1 MTMAPHERPEF
12 TEAATYTVAVTI
24 TVEGGRALG
33 TADRRA
39 MRVAERLANT
49 AVRTPGVVEV
59 TATAG
64 PCQDGVVAST
74 TPVHFSEANAGRR
87 PLDGPEYLD
96 RFVDPDREVALR
108 SLAHTETAPR
118 RPQSPDDQQQERPD
132 APGLELEL

>member
-1 MTMAPHERPEF
+1 MNIKPHERPEF
-12 TEAATYTVAVTI
+12 TEAATYTVAITI

-39 MRVAERLANT
+39 ARVAERLANT

-64 PCQDGVVAST
+64 PSQDGVVASPT
-74 TPVHFSEANAGRR
+74 TVHFSEANAGRR

-96 RFVDPDREVALR
+96 RFVDPDHEIALR
-108 SLAHTETAPR
+108 SLAHAKTAAQP
-118 RPQSPDDQQQERPD
+118 PQSPDRQQRERPD

>member
-64 PCQDGVVAST
+64 PSQDGVVASPT
-74 TPVHFSEANAGRR
+74 TVHFSEANAGRR
-87 PLDGPEYLD
+87 TRHGPEYLD

-108 SLAHTETAPR
+108 SFDHAEAASQNL
-118 RPQSPDDQQQERPD
+118 QSAQQRDLPEP
-132 APGLELEL
+132 PGLELEL

>member
-64 PCQDGVVAST
+64 PSQDGVVAS
-74 TPVHFSEANAGRR
+74 PRAVHFSEANAGRR
-87 PLDGPEYLD
+87 HGPEYLD
-96 RFVDPDREVALR
+96 RFVDPDREVARR
-108 SLAHTETAPR
+108 SFDDARAASQNL
-118 RPQSPDDQQQERPD
+118 QSTQQRDLPEP
-132 APGLELEL
+132 PGLELEL